1 MIDKIFHIADIH
13 IRNFKR
19 HGEYREVFNKMYQY
33 LRENVTDNSLIY
45 LAGDIVHSKNDMSPE
60 LVQMVTDLFIQC
72 SEIAPTVVIAGNHD
86 ANLNNDSRLDALTPI
101 VESINKYT
109 DRLMYWRDNGVYEYG
124 GVKFSVH
131 SVFNQPHEWISA
143 SQIDG
148 DYKIALYHGAVFQS
162 ITDVGYTVQ
171 SDKVSVDTF
180 RGFDLT
186 LLGDIHKLQ
195 YLDGKRT
202 IAYPGSLIQQNHGEE
217 LKHGFL
223 VWDLQTKKSEYV
235 EIPNDYGYVT
245 IDIDDGKIITDRDYV
260 MQFPE
265 KLRMRIRYWNTE
277 YHEVVRI
284 MNILK
289 KKYTV
294 VEFNLSKQTSVDT
307 STMDRGSV
315 LGNVRDVEYQN
326 KLITDYLK
334 GMPEFDSES
343 SKRIQDINRDMNSQL
358 ETEGVIVRNMVWRPL
373 KFSFSNMFSYGE
385 NNEIEFAKYNGFKGL
400 FAPNASGKS
409 TLLDAVTFCLFD
421 KCSRTYKGKDVL
433 NNSKKDFHCD
443 LVFELN
449 EKNYRIRRFGKL
461 SKDGNNV
468 RVEVEF
474 GVYDNGEY
482 RSLNGKNRD
491 DTNKIIRGYVGT
503 YNDFLLTT
511 LSTQNDNKNFI
522 FKTQRERKDLLNS
535 FLDISIFDDLSSLV
549 RSEIKNRRA
558 VITEMER
565 EIDPEKNTGLASQLM
580 EVREESERK
589 TEEYETNLNIIERF
603 NSRIIELHSQM
614 VNLENT
620 VNIEEVEETIE
631 KYTNIVET
639 IDGSIDGLDTDI
651 RELDMYLN
659 SLSVDLANFD
669 MKKLKH
675 ERRMSVH
682 YLDELTGLHT
692 KKQRIESELSSFEQQ
707 IKHLDTHEYNPE
719 CEYCVNNTFVKSA
732 LEAKEMYPK
741 LKTELEELNG
751 IIEEVANEQ
760 QLAVT
765 KVKEWETIY
774 DNLNSEHEKTEKK
787 ILDNQKDLESIKFKR
802 LTAIDKLET
811 ANSNK
816 ELYYK
821 QIEQQQHNEKLK
833 IELSELDNELGLL
846 RDNNKVVHS
855 DMVKLNSELTKLETA
870 YENYKNTVKRFE
882 ELSRELS
889 SYELYSQAVSKNG
902 VPHYLLAKILPVIES
917 EVNDILSQLSEFYVT
932 FEEDDKNINCYL
944 HYSDTRS
951 WPVELASGME
961 RFMVSIA
968 TRVALINVSTL
979 PRPNFIAIDEGFG
992 VLDSD
997 KLSSIGILFEYLK
1010 EQFDFVL
1017 CISHLDTMKDLADSL
1032 ITISKNSEGYSQIQD
1047 V

>member
-19 HGEYREVFNKMYQY
+19 HTEYREVFERMYTY
-33 LRENVTDNSLIY
+33 LENNVTENSLIY

-60 LVQMVTDLFIQC
+60 LVQMVSDLFLRC
-72 SEIAPTVVIAGNHD
+72 AEIAPTVVIAGNHD

-101 VESINKYT
+101 VDSINKYT

-124 GVKFSVH
+124 GIKFSVH

-148 DYKIALYHGAVFQS
+148 EYKVALYHGAVFQS
-162 ITDVGYTVQ
+162 LTDVGYKVE
-171 SDKVSVDTF
+171 SNKVSVDTF

-186 LLGDIHKLQ
+186 LLGDIHKFQ
-195 YLDGKRT
+195 YLNPRKT

-217 LKHGFL
+217 LHHGL
-223 VWDLQTKKSEYV
+223 LEWDVETKKAKYV

-245 IDIDDGKIITDRDYV
+245 IDIVDGKIVTDKEYV

-277 YHEVVRI
+277 YHEVTRI

-289 KKYTV
+289 KKYSV
-294 VEFNLSKQTSVDT
+294 VEFNLSKQTSVDDNHV
-307 STMDRGSV
+307 DRGSV
-315 LGNVRDVEYQN
+315 LGNVRDIEYQN
-326 KLITDYLK
+326 KLITDYLR
-334 GMPEFDSES
+334 GMPEFDSEVS
-343 SKRIQDINRDMNSQL
+343 QRVCDINRELNSQL
-358 ETEGVIVRNMVWRPL
+358 NTEGVIVRNMVWRPL

-433 NNSKKDFHCD
+433 NNDKKDFHCD

-449 EKNYRIRRFGKL
+449 GKNYRIRRYGKL
-461 SKDGNNV
+461 SSNGENV
-468 RVEVEF
+468 RVEVDF
-474 GVYDNGEY
+474 GVYQDDGY
-482 RSLNGKNRD
+482 TSLNGKSRD
-491 DTNKIIRGYVGT
+491 DTNKIIRGYIGT

-535 FLDISIFDDLSSLV
+535 FLDISIFDELSSLV
-549 RSEIKNRRA
+549 KSEIKNKRT
-558 VITEMER
+558 ILTEMER
-565 EIDPEKNTGLASQLM
+565 VIDPEKNEGLGAMLM
-580 EVREESERK
+580 EVRGESERK
-589 TEEYETNLNIIERF
+589 TEEYETNLDIIQRF
-603 NSRIIELHSQM
+603 NARIIELHSQM

-620 VNIEEVEETIE
+620 VDIDEVEDTIE
-631 KYTNIVET
+631 KYSNIVEAMDSL
-639 IDGSIDGLDTDI
+639 IMGLETDA
-651 RELDMYLN
+651 RELDLYMN
-659 SLSVDLANFD
+659 SIEVDLANFD

-682 YLDELTGLHT
+682 YLGELAGLHG
-692 KKQRIESELSSFEQQ
+692 KKQRIETELSSFEQQ
-707 IKHLDTHEYNPE
+707 IKHLDTHEYNPD

-732 LEAKEMYPK
+732 LEAKEMFPK
-741 LKTELEELNG
+741 LQVELEELNG
-751 IIEEVANEQ
+751 VIEEVTLEQ
-760 QLAVT
+760 TTADK

-774 DNLNSEHEKTEKK
+774 DNLNSEYEKTEKK
-787 ILDNQKDLESIKFKR
+787 ILDNQKDYESIKFKR
-802 LTAIDKLET
+802 LTAIDKLNT
-811 ANSNK
+811 AKSNR
-816 ELYYK
+816 ELYFK
-821 QIEQQQHNEKLK
+821 QIKQQNHNEKLK
-833 IELSELDNELGLL
+833 VEISELDRELTKLQES
-846 RDNNKVVHS
+846 NKVIHS
-855 DMVKLNSELTKLETA
+855 DMVKLNSELSKLETK
-870 YENYKNTVKRFE
+870 YENYKDTLKRFE
-882 ELSRELS
+882 ELSSEMT
-889 SYELYSQAVSKNG
+889 SYELYAQAVSKNG
-902 VPHYLLAKILPVIES
+902 VPHYLLARILPVIES
-917 EVNDILSQLSEFYVT
+917 EVNDILSQLTDFYVT

-997 KLSSIGILFEYLK
+997 KLSSIGILFDYLK

-1032 ITISKNSEGYSQIQD
+1032 VTISKNSEGYSQIRD